1 VNRITKPLNQEK
13 MRNTPTD
20 TSYGKSVK
28 ELWHALLLIVPITC
42 TWIWFLISNRNLP
55 KEKKAELFWDMT
67 AKNMD
72 RIAENEGLKKFESG
86 RNEKLEK
93 YLPESGLVLDYG
105 CGTGTHSLQ
114 FAGRVKEIHGID
126 FAQGMV
132 EAAQKKSEANGIENA
147 RFMHATIFD
156 ERLKPGSY
164 DVVLAWGILHL
175 LDDRKLVMK
184 RIYDVTRPGGIIVSA
199 TECMAEKKTPITSLL
214 SFLMRIGIF
223 PINLKFFTVAELEE
237 SFTGA
242 GFRIIGKEIMGDNP
256 VSCFIAA
263 GKMN

>member
-1 VNRITKPLNQEK
+1 
-13 MRNTPTD
+13 MRNTTTD
-20 TSYGKSVK
+20 TSAKKSGK
-28 ELWHALLLIVPITC
+28 ELWHALLLIVPITLG
-42 TWIWFLISNRNLP
+42 WIWFIISNRNLP
-55 KEKKAELFWDMT
+55 KDKKAELFWDMT
-67 AKNMD
+67 AKKMD
-72 RIAENEGLKKFESG
+72 RMAENEGLKKFEAG
-86 RNEKLEK
+86 RNQKLDK

-105 CGTGTHSLQ
+105 CGTGTLTLQ

-126 FAQGMV
+126 FAAGMI
-132 EAAQKKSEANGIENA
+132 EAAQKKAAAGGIKNA
-147 RFMHATIFD
+147 RFIQATIFD
-156 ERLKPGSY
+156 ERLKTGSY

-175 LDDRKLVMK
+175 LDDRNRVMK
-184 RIYDVTRPGGIIVSA
+184 RIYDVTRPGGVIVSA

-242 GFRIIGKEIMGDNP
+242 GFQIIQKEIMGDNP

-263 GKMN
+263 GKMK